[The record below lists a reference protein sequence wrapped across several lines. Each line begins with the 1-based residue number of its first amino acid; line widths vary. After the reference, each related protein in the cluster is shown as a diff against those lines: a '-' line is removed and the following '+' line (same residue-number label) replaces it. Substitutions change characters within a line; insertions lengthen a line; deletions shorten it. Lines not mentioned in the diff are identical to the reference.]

1 MNREEIEAY
10 ISEINQIEDPI
21 KRKEKAME
29 WLLIKENGEYLNKGI
44 LSDDVISVED
54 AIELLQIKLESLGAD
69 EDE

>member
-29 WLLIKENGEYLNKGI
+29 WPLIKENGEYLNKGI